1 MIKNLKVHLIK
12 LNHIIIKLIQFN
24 KLKYLLLIWMIN
36 HIYTIILIDY
46 HMDIGEYNNYK
57 INDDIINDYIIYII

>member
-46 HMDIGEYNNYK
+46 HMDIGE
-57 INDDIINDYIIYII
+57 